1 MSYEVLLLMNRIK
14 AEREKQ
20 KQRIWLKA
28 DTVLTEQEC
37 ENAEEVIISDPCP
50 IPNLS
55 IFPKLRDLSVYSY
68 QSANLLSDMDFRG
81 LTALSVNVEPFSGR
95 LKFHNDKLQSLRI
108 NISEYD
114 KRLPLID
121 GNEQG
126 IIDLSDMPCLVEV
139 FIRHISSYTVHLPF
153 IHSLKS
159 ICIHGPGNL
168 DMNSLNENN
177 HVVQLNLND
186 CNIGDTT
193 FLCQFNDLEKLD
205 LSYNRIEDA
214 SEIRNMI
221 GLKELCIRKN
231 PLLDP
236 ESYRLP
242 QLEKVVIT
250 EKDYRINSF
259 AEMIKG
265 EPYSAFYWIHRLRD
279 PDKIPPFV
287 YNHYK
292 DFTDEEIF
300 IECLVRGIVSCAN
313 TYENPS
319 WKSEIPLSRQ
329 ETDSII
335 LKQYPYLVD
344 RIRKF
349 REEIANGRWR

>member
-14 AEREKQ
+14 AEQEKQ
-20 KQRIWLKA
+20 KQKQIIWLKVN
-28 DTVLTEQEC
+28 TILTEQEC

-55 IFPKLRDLSVYSY
+55 IFPKLKKLSVHSY

-108 NISEYD
+108 YISEYD

-121 GNEQG
+121 GNEPG
-126 IIDLSDMPCLVEV
+126 IIDLSEMPCLVELS
-139 FIRHISSYTVHLPF
+139 IRHISSYTVHLPV
-153 IHSLKS
+153 IPTLKS
-159 ICIHGPGNL
+159 INIYGSGNFDTNML
-168 DMNSLNENN
+168 KNNN
-177 HVVQLNLND
+177 HVICLSLND
-186 CNIGDTT
+186 CNIRDTT

-205 LSYNRIEDA
+205 ISYNRIEDA
-214 SEIRNMI
+214 PEIRNMSGI
-221 GLKELCIRKN
+221 KELCIRKN

-242 QLEKVVIT
+242 QLEKVIIT
-250 EKDYRINSF
+250 EKDYQINSF
-259 AEMIKG
+259 AQMIKG
-265 EPYSAFYWIHRLRD
+265 EPYSAFGWIHRIRD
-279 PDKIPPFV
+279 PEKTPPFI

-292 DFTDEEIF
+292 ESTDEEIF
-300 IECLVRGIVSCAN
+300 SEYLVRRIVSCAHS
-313 TYENPS
+313 YENPS
-319 WKSEIPLSRQ
+319 WEREIPLSRQ

-335 LKQYPYLVD
+335 LKQYPYLVA
-344 RIRKF
+344 RIKSY
-349 REEIANGRWR
+349 REKIANRR